1 VIVDCGSLAAS
12 LIEAAFFGHEQRA
25 PSPAPSA
32 RAPAPSS
39 SRVAF
44 RMLGP
49 APATRWSG
57 RQRPACRGPRCAVRE
72 LVLERFTAL
81 YVKDMLRRHDGNVTA
96 AAASAGMARRHFHR
110 LKRASD

>member
-1 VIVDCGSLAAS
+1 
-12 LIEAAFFGHEQRA
+12 
-25 PSPAPSA
+25 
-32 RAPAPSS
+32 
-39 SRVAF
+39 
-44 RMLGP
+44 
-49 APATRWSG
+49 
-57 RQRPACRGPRCAVRE
+57 VRE